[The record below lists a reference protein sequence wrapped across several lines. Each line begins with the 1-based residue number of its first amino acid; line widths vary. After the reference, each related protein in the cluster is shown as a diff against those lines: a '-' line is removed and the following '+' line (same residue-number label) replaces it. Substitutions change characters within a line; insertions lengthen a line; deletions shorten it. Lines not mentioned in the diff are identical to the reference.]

1 MVHGDLYP
9 KPYTALCDN
18 DKFDFRGLL
27 MKRCALILLLSMAT
41 VAQNSSTPSATP
53 FDGKS
58 WWNYVKVLADDNMEG
73 RETGSAGLR
82 RAAAYIVEQLKNDGL
97 EPAGSNGYYQ
107 PVKLISRQIDESG
120 SSLSLVRNGA
130 TETLTLG
137 EDAMF
142 STRVDLAPEVDAPL
156 VFVGYGLTVP
166 EKKYN
171 DFAGLDLK
179 GKVAVIIS
187 GSPSDMPAAL
197 ASHYQS
203 TAERAQ
209 ALRAAGGVGL
219 ISIPN
224 PASMDIPWSR
234 MTLARTRPSMSL
246 ADPGMNESAGIQLAV
261 VFNPAAAEKLFQGSG
276 HTFDEIAALAKD
288 RKPISGF
295 PLTAGIKAHA
305 KVIVK
310 DVDSDNVVAK
320 LRGTDPALKN
330 EYVVLSAHMDHL
342 GIGEPINGDR
352 IYNGAMDNG
361 SGSALVLD
369 IANSLHRSQTK
380 LKRSVL
386 FLFVTGEEKGLLG
399 SKYFATTPTVPKDS
413 IVADINTDMFLPIF
427 PLQVLTVYGLDEST
441 LGDMARMVGEAQG
454 LQVQADPQPL
464 RNAFI
469 RSDQYSF
476 IRQGIPSVAMKVGF
490 APDSPEAATEKKWL
504 TERYHAP
511 SDDLNQPVDFAAAG
525 KFEDIVQALA
535 IKVAN
540 DPQRPQW
547 NSDSFFRRFVVAPMT
562 GR

>member
-1 MVHGDLYP
+1 
-9 KPYTALCDN
+9 
-18 DKFDFRGLL
+18 
-27 MKRCALILLLSMAT
+27 MKRCALILLLS
-41 VAQNSSTPSATP
+41 VAIPTFAQSSPANSAAS

-58 WWNYVKVLADDNMEG
+58 WWSYVKVLADDNMEG
-73 RETGSAGLR
+73 RETGSPGLQ

-97 EPAGSNGYYQ
+97 EPAGVNGYYQ
-107 PVKLISRQIDESG
+107 SVKLISRQIDESG
-120 SSLSLVRNGA
+120 SSLALVRNG
-130 TETLTLG
+130 TPEPLTLG

-142 STRVDLAPEVDAPL
+142 STRADLAPEVDAPL
-156 VFVGYGLTVP
+156 VFVGYGLNVP

-171 DFAGLDLK
+171 DFAGLNLK
-179 GKVAVIIS
+179 GKVVVIIS
-187 GSPSDMPAAL
+187 GSPSDMPSPL

-203 TAERAQ
+203 LSERAQ
-209 ALRAAGGVGL
+209 ALRAAGAIGIV
-219 ISIPN
+219 SIPN

-234 MTLARTRPSMSL
+234 MKLARTRPSMAL
-246 ADPGMNESAGIQLAV
+246 ADPSMNESAAIKLLV
-261 VFNPAAAEKLFQGSG
+261 TFNPAEAEKLFQGSG

-288 RKPISGF
+288 RKPIPTF
-295 PLTAGIKAHA
+295 ALTASIRAHA

-310 DVDSDNVVAK
+310 DLESDNVVAR
-320 LRGTDPALKN
+320 LPGTDPKLKN

-342 GIGEPINGDR
+342 GIGEPINGDK

-369 IANSLHRSQTK
+369 IANSLHLSHAK

-399 SKYFATTPTVPKDS
+399 SKYFATKPTVPKDS

-427 PLQVLTVYGLDEST
+427 PLKILTVYGLDEST
-441 LGDMARMVGEAQG
+441 LGAMARQVGQEQG
-454 LQVQADPQPL
+454 VQVQADPQPL

-476 IRQGIPSVAMKVGF
+476 IRQGVPSVAMKVGF

-511 SDDLNQPVDFAAAG
+511 SDDLNQPVDLAAAG
-525 KFEDIVQALA
+525 KFEDIVQTLA
-535 IKVAN
+535 IQVAN
-540 DPQRPQW
+540 GPQRPQW
-547 NSDSFFRRFVVAPMT
+547 NSDSFFNRFVVAAGQ

>member
-1 MVHGDLYP
+1 
-9 KPYTALCDN
+9 
-18 DKFDFRGLL
+18 
-27 MKRCALILLLSMAT
+27 MKRCTLVLLLSIAIPT
-41 VAQNSSTPSATP
+41 FAQSSPAASP

-58 WWNYVKVLADDNMEG
+58 WWGYVKVLADDNMEG
-73 RETGSAGLR
+73 RETGSPGLQ

-97 EPAGSNGYYQ
+97 APAGVNGYYQ
-107 PVKLISRQIDESG
+107 PVKLISRRIDESG
-120 SSLSLVRNGA
+120 SSLALVRNG
-130 TETLTLG
+130 TPEPLTLG

-142 STRVDLAPEVDAPL
+142 STRADLAPEVDAPL
-156 VFVGYGLTVP
+156 VFVGYGLNVP

-179 GKVAVIIS
+179 GKVVVIIS
-187 GSPSDMPAAL
+187 GSPSEMPSPL

-203 TAERAQ
+203 LSERAH
-209 ALRAAGGVGL
+209 ALRAAGAIGIV
-219 ISIPN
+219 SIPN

-234 MTLARTRPSMSL
+234 MKLARTRPSMAL
-246 ADPGMNESAGIQLAV
+246 AESSMNESQGIQLLV
-261 VFNPAAAEKLFQGSG
+261 TFNPAEAEKLFQGSG

-288 RKPISGF
+288 RKPIPTF

-305 KVIVK
+305 KVIVTN
-310 DVDSDNVVAK
+310 VDSDNVVAK
-320 LRGTDPALKN
+320 LPGTDPKLKN

-342 GIGEPINGDR
+342 GIGEPINGDK

-369 IANSLHRSQTK
+369 IANSLHRSHAK

-399 SKYFATTPTVPKDS
+399 SKYFATKPTVPKDS

-427 PLQVLTVYGLDEST
+427 PLKILTVYGLDEST
-441 LGDMARMVGEAQG
+441 LGATARQVGQAQG

-476 IRQGIPSVAMKVGF
+476 IKQGVPSVAMKVGF
-490 APDSPEAATEKKWL
+490 APDSPEAVAEKKWL

-511 SDDLNQPVDFAAAG
+511 SDDLDQPVDLAAAG

-535 IKVAN
+535 IQVAN

-547 NSDSFFRRFVVAPMT
+547 NTDSFFNRFVVAAGQ